1 MLTTALCP
9 RCTRFINH
17 FSISIIA
24 KRSLSTT
31 NDTIPSPLND
41 NTESNI
47 DINRNVS
54 RLPDDVYRHFKGLP
68 PLEIKEQYHTR
79 TKLRTLWG
87 KYGRKTGID
96 PKLCWPT
103 QTEMSETIDDERVYN
118 MELNEKLKIVKERR
132 EAKQKEIDQ
141 IQAKV
146 EKNLKNMPKMVEDYR
161 KRTIERERA
170 KKAEVKVKSDLA
182 EQARDFYGF
191 SVDPDD
197 ERMQFML
204 LQLEEA
210 QKTEE
215 KKARKAAKKLEA
227 HQQLQKLMG
236 ISSTTEVASEGD
248 APATPIDPL
257 APIPDAKDKE
267 TDMKLFAKL
276 VSERS
281 KLAKAA
287 SRIAEENATGQT
299 KGQKKK

>member
-1 MLTTALCP
+1 MFSLLFYIKVC
-9 RCTRFINH
+9 
-17 FSISIIA
+17 SIS
-24 KRSLSTT
+24 S
-31 NDTIPSPLND
+31 
-41 NTESNI
+41 
-47 DINRNVS
+47 
-54 RLPDDVYRHFKGLP
+54 
-68 PLEIKEQYHTR
+68 
-79 TKLRTLWG
+79 
-87 KYGRKTGID
+87 
-96 PKLCWPT
+96 
-103 QTEMSETIDDERVYN
+103 
-118 MELNEKLKIVKERR
+118 
-132 EAKQKEIDQ
+132 
-141 IQAKV
+141 QAKV
-146 EKNLKNMPKMVEDYR
+146 EKNLKNMPKIIDDFR

-170 KKAEVKVKSDLA
+170 QKAEIKVKSDLT

-210 QKTEE
+210 QKAEE

-236 ISSTTEVASEGD
+236 LGATAEGTAESDGTAS
-248 APATPIDPL
+248 IDPL
-257 APIPDAKDKE
+257 APVPEAKDKE

-287 SRIAEENATGQT
+287 SRIAEEQAATQL

>member
-1 MLTTALCP
+1 L
-9 RCTRFINH
+9 
-17 FSISIIA
+17 
-24 KRSLSTT
+24 
-31 NDTIPSPLND
+31 
-41 NTESNI
+41 I
-47 DINRNVS
+47 D
-54 RLPDDVYRHFKGLP
+54 
-68 PLEIKEQYHTR
+68 
-79 TKLRTLWG
+79 
-87 KYGRKTGID
+87 
-96 PKLCWPT
+96 
-103 QTEMSETIDDERVYN
+103 
-118 MELNEKLKIVKERR
+118 
-132 EAKQKEIDQ
+132 
-141 IQAKV
+141 
-146 EKNLKNMPKMVEDYR
+146 DYR

-170 KKAEVKVKSDLA
+170 QKAETKVKNDLA

-210 QKTEE
+210 QKVED

-248 APATPIDPL
+248 ASTPIDPL
-257 APIPDAKDKE
+257 APIPEAKDKE

-276 VSERS
+276 VTERS

-287 SRIAEENATGQT
+287 SRIADEQAASQM

>member
-1 MLTTALCP
+1 
-9 RCTRFINH
+9 
-17 FSISIIA
+17 
-24 KRSLSTT
+24 
-31 NDTIPSPLND
+31 
-41 NTESNI
+41 
-47 DINRNVS
+47 
-54 RLPDDVYRHFKGLP
+54 
-68 PLEIKEQYHTR
+68 
-79 TKLRTLWG
+79 
-87 KYGRKTGID
+87 
-96 PKLCWPT
+96 
-103 QTEMSETIDDERVYN
+103 
-118 MELNEKLKIVKERR
+118 
-132 EAKQKEIDQ
+132 
-141 IQAKV
+141 
-146 EKNLKNMPKMVEDYR
+146 MPKMIDDYR

-170 KKAEVKVKSDLA
+170 KKAEIKVKNDLA

-210 QKTEE
+210 QKAED

-236 ISSTTEVASEGD
+236 MSSTTESTSESD
-248 APATPIDPL
+248 ETTTTTTIDPL
-257 APIPDAKDKE
+257 ATIPEAKDKE

-287 SRIAEENATGQT
+287 SRIAEEQAATQM

>member
-1 MLTTALCP
+1 MKPNKRNLIKCKIIIKKILFV
-9 RCTRFINH
+9 FIVN
-17 FSISIIA
+17 IIY
-24 KRSLSTT
+24 SS
-31 NDTIPSPLND
+31 
-41 NTESNI
+41 
-47 DINRNVS
+47 
-54 RLPDDVYRHFKGLP
+54 
-68 PLEIKEQYHTR
+68 
-79 TKLRTLWG
+79 
-87 KYGRKTGID
+87 
-96 PKLCWPT
+96 
-103 QTEMSETIDDERVYN
+103 
-118 MELNEKLKIVKERR
+118 
-132 EAKQKEIDQ
+132 
-141 IQAKV
+141 QAKV
-146 EKNLKNMPKMVEDYR
+146 EKNLKTMPKMIDDYR

-170 KKAEVKVKSDLA
+170 QKAEIKVKNDLA

-210 QKTEE
+210 QKAED

-236 ISSTTEVASEGD
+236 MSSTTESTSESD
-248 APATPIDPL
+248 ETTTTIDPL
-257 APIPDAKDKE
+257 ATVPEAKDKE

-287 SRIAEENATGQT
+287 SRIAEEQAATQM

>member
-1 MLTTALCP
+1 MPKLIDD
-9 RCTRFINH
+9 FQ
-17 FSISIIA
+17 
-24 KRSLSTT
+24 KRS
-31 NDTIPSPLND
+31 
-41 NTESNI
+41 
-47 DINRNVS
+47 V
-54 RLPDDVYRHFKGLP
+54 
-68 PLEIKEQYHTR
+68 
-79 TKLRTLWG
+79 
-87 KYGRKTGID
+87 
-96 PKLCWPT
+96 
-103 QTEMSETIDDERVYN
+103 
-118 MELNEKLKIVKERR
+118 
-132 EAKQKEIDQ
+132 
-141 IQAKV
+141 
-146 EKNLKNMPKMVEDYR
+146 
-161 KRTIERERA
+161 ERERA
-170 KKAEVKVKSDLA
+170 KKAESKVKSDLA

-210 QKTEE
+210 QKAEE

-236 ISSTTEVASEGD
+236 MSGSAEGSTEDGETKEA
-248 APATPIDPL
+248 IDPL

-287 SRIAEENATGQT
+287 SRIAEEQAATQM

>member
-1 MLTTALCP
+1 MLTTILCP
-9 RCTRFINH
+9 RCVRSINH
-17 FSISIIA
+17 FSVAVLQIRYI
-24 KRSLSTT
+24 STT
-31 NDTIPSPLND
+31 NETLPTPLDDDNDIND
-41 NTESNI
+41 N
-47 DINRNVS
+47 INRNIS

-79 TKLRTLWG
+79 TKLRALWG
-87 KYGRKTGID
+87 KYGRKTDID

-103 QTEMSETIDDERVYN
+103 QDEMDEIIDDERVYN
-118 MELNEKLKIVKERR
+118 MELSEKIKIVKERR
-132 EAKQKEIDQ
+132 EAKQKEADQ

-146 EKNLKNMPKMVEDYR
+146 EKNLKNMPKMIDDYH

-170 KKAEVKVKSDLA
+170 KKAEIKVKNDLA

-210 QKTEE
+210 QKAED

-227 HQQLQKLMG
+227 HQQLQKLM
-236 ISSTTEVASEGD
+236 SMASTTEDTSEGST
-248 APATPIDPL
+248 APTVDPL
-257 APIPDAKDKE
+257 APIPEPKDKE

-287 SRIAEENATGQT
+287 SRIAEEQAAVQL

>member
-1 MLTTALCP
+1 MLTTVLCS
-9 RCTRFINH
+9 RCVRCINH
-17 FSISIIA
+17 FPVSILQI
-24 KRSLSTT
+24 RSVSTT
-31 NDTIPSPLND
+31 NETSPSSLEDDNDT
-41 NTESNI
+41 
-47 DINRNVS
+47 NRNIS
-54 RLPDDVYRHFKGLP
+54 RLTDDVYRQFKGLP
-68 PLEIKEQYHTR
+68 PIDVREQYHTR

-103 QTEMSETIDDERVYN
+103 QDEMDEIIDDERVYN
-118 MELNEKLKIVKERR
+118 MKLSEKLKIVNERR
-132 EAKQKEIDQ
+132 EAKQKEFDQ

-146 EKNLKNMPKMVEDYR
+146 EKNLKTMPKMIDDYR
-161 KRTIERERA
+161 KRTSERERA
-170 KKAEVKVKSDLA
+170 KSAEIKVKSDLA

-210 QKTEE
+210 QKAED

-236 ISSTTEVASEGD
+236 MGSTAEGTNEAD
-248 APATPIDPL
+248 AAAPVNVDPL
-257 APIPDAKDKE
+257 AAIPDAKEKE

-287 SRIAEENATGQT
+287 SKIAEEQAAVQL

>member
-1 MLTTALCP
+1 MLTTILCP
-9 RCTRFINH
+9 RCVRFINH
-17 FSISIIA
+17 FSVAVLQIRYI
-24 KRSLSTT
+24 STT
-31 NDTIPSPLND
+31 NETLPTPLDDDNDIND
-41 NTESNI
+41 N
-47 DINRNVS
+47 INRNIS

-79 TKLRTLWG
+79 TKLRALWG
-87 KYGRKTGID
+87 KYGRKTDID

-103 QTEMSETIDDERVYN
+103 QDEMDEIIDDERVYN
-118 MELNEKLKIVKERR
+118 MELSEKIKIVKERR
-132 EAKQKEIDQ
+132 EAEQKEADQ

-146 EKNLKNMPKMVEDYR
+146 EKNLKNMPKMIDDYH

-170 KKAEVKVKSDLA
+170 KKAEIKVKNDLA

-210 QKTEE
+210 QKVED

-236 ISSTTEVASEGD
+236 MASTTEDTSEGGT
-248 APATPIDPL
+248 APTVDPL
-257 APIPDAKDKE
+257 APIPEPKDKE

-287 SRIAEENATGQT
+287 SRIAEEQAAVQL

>member
-1 MLTTALCP
+1 
-9 RCTRFINH
+9 
-17 FSISIIA
+17 
-24 KRSLSTT
+24 
-31 NDTIPSPLND
+31 
-41 NTESNI
+41 
-47 DINRNVS
+47 
-54 RLPDDVYRHFKGLP
+54 
-68 PLEIKEQYHTR
+68 
-79 TKLRTLWG
+79 
-87 KYGRKTGID
+87 
-96 PKLCWPT
+96 
-103 QTEMSETIDDERVYN
+103 
-118 MELNEKLKIVKERR
+118 
-132 EAKQKEIDQ
+132 
-141 IQAKV
+141 
-146 EKNLKNMPKMVEDYR
+146 MPKMIDDYR

-170 KKAEVKVKSDLA
+170 KKAEIKVKNDLA

-210 QKTEE
+210 QKAED

-236 ISSTTEVASEGD
+236 MAPTSEEDTVTAEETT
-248 APATPIDPL
+248 TTIDPL
-257 APIPDAKDKE
+257 APVPEAKDKE

-287 SRIAEENATGQT
+287 SRIAEEQAATQM